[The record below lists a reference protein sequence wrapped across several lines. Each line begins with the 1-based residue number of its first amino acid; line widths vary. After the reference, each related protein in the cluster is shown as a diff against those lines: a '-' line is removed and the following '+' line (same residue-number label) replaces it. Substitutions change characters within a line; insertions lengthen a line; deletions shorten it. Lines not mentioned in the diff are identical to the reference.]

1 MTRNDGWPGL
11 GERIAVVIGAGL
23 GPARVLVNNAGPT
36 AFLASDRAGY
46 VNGAPIC
53 CDGGCGGT
61 LMGLVPRPG
70 FEARDPIGG

>member
-1 MTRNDGWPGL
+1 MAQNDGWPDL
-11 GERIAVVIGAGL
+11 GERLAVVTGAGL

-46 VNGAPIC
+46 VNGAPIRR
-53 CDGGCGGT
+53 DGGFGRT

-70 FEARDPIGG
+70 FEARGPAEG